1 MNEDEYRTYLDNVL
15 LSGLYDNLD
24 REDVSFML
32 NNYYLSGLEKI
43 KVMESKLNKKNKKKI
58 KVLQGIL

>member
-32 NNYYLSGLEKI
+32 NNYYLSGLDKI
-43 KVMESKLNKKNKKKI
+43 KVMESKLNKKNKKKV